1 MSLKRKNQGRF
12 FKPNVGLVPGFVLC
26 RDLGQQAVRAAQSD
40 FLNAAAT
47 PTATP
52 TALLKAWRIALI
64 PCLYGLLLFFVFLF
78 AEFFGFSHPGC
89 EKLYPNLR
97 RNVRRL

>member
-1 MSLKRKNQGRF
+1 MSLKRKHQGRF

-47 PTATP
+47 PTA
-52 TALLKAWRIALI
+52 LLKAWRIALI
-64 PCLYGLLLFFVFLF
+64 PCPHGLLLFFVFLF